1 MLASVKPIRW
11 LRFLLIGLT
20 IVISLFA
27 HVKAQGDFP
36 AGVEVAEVQASERPV
51 NVGLVNQSVN
61 DAIAAFKNLIA
72 IANNAIK
79 SIQTNS
85 TLKSYGKRLTL
96 MLASIVIIWA
106 ILKNIALKQSF
117 PQLVGDLIF
126 PLVIAGFVLTA
137 GLDMLPGVI
146 EGVVK
151 SVAGVF
157 GAGTETMENTFAAA
171 MFKSIG
177 DVWGAEK
184 AGSGLWNAI
193 TAPISSVA
201 MLIFKIGVVLIML
214 MATALGVAAIL
225 VAKFQI
231 ALAIALAGL
240 FIPWIMFKPTEFLFS
255 GWLNFFLKAGFGLV
269 GIFAVGAVVQA
280 GALGL
285 ATMIPATTTD
295 LAGVLTYAAMAGM
308 SVIFAYLM
316 LKASDIGEGLVG
328 GSATGIGQLSSV
340 AKGSAASSPGKM
352 AGAAVG
358 GVGSA
363 GRVAAGA
370 LAGKAMQGPPK
381 LSRAQASAVSAAF
394 GKEGSI
400 ARTMFEKA
408 RGEKVASPSAPRPTA
423 TPPSPSP

>member
-1 MLASVKPIRW
+1 MDNKGKPFRW
-11 LRFLLIGLT
+11 LQLLLVGLT
-20 IVISLFA
+20 IAISLFA
-27 HVKAQGDFP
+27 VVQAQVTLPDGT
-36 AGVEVAEVQASERPV
+36 VLSEVQAAEQPV
-51 NVGLVNQSVN
+51 DIGLLQKAVN
-61 DAIAAFKNLIA
+61 DAIGSFQKLIA
-72 IANNAIK
+72 IANTAIK

-85 TLKSYGKRLTL
+85 NLKSYGKRLTL

-126 PLVIAGFVLTA
+126 PIVIAGFVLTA

-146 EGVVK
+146 EGVVN
-151 SVAGVF
+151 SVAGIF
-157 GAGTETMENTFAAA
+157 GARTETMENTFAAA
-171 MFKSIG
+171 MFKSMG

-184 AGSGLWNAI
+184 QGSGLLTI
-193 TAPISSVA
+193 VFSPIVSVA
-201 MLIFKIGVVLIML
+201 MLILRIGVVLIML
-214 MATALGVAAIL
+214 VATALGVAAIL

-280 GALGL
+280 GAIGL
-285 ATMIPATTTD
+285 SNMIPATGTD
-295 LAGVLTYAAMAGM
+295 VAGVLTFASMAGM

-316 LKASDIGEGLVG
+316 LKAADIGQGLIG

-352 AGAAVG
+352 AGVATG
-358 GVGSA
+358 EVGSA
-363 GRVAAGA
+363 GRVGAA
-370 LAGKAMQGPPK
+370 LATGKAMQGK
-381 LSRAQASAVSAAF
+381 GNLSPTQKSAVSAAF
-394 GKEGSI
+394 GKEGSL
-400 ARTMFEKA
+400 ARTAFERGLGVKA
-408 RGEKVASPSAPRPTA
+408 APPRQPA
-423 TPPSPSP
+423 PPP